1 MASFRWPGVRPD
13 QPAVAMAVMRDE
25 RERGRRDKEGS
36 RERSDMVGEA
46 VSDRRAT
53 GALVLRCQSA
63 SLNPKP

>member
-1 MASFRWPGVRPD
+1 
-13 QPAVAMAVMRDE
+13 MAVMRDD